1 MSETQ
6 SHILLVDDEPAN
18 LVLLEE
24 LLISEGY
31 STDLAESGT
40 EALELARKSPPDLVL
55 LDIMMPDMDGFEVCD
70 KLREDSRL
78 QTIPIVFLTAM
89 DDDQSRLKGLE
100 KMGDDYITKPFNSQL
115 LLAKITNI
123 LKLNQMRS
131 RTNQVQLQQQVKEQS
146 RRQLSAA
153 WQINEYLSDK
163 FQLFVPQQFLKRI
176 APQGVESI
184 RLGNVAEEELTVLF
198 CDIRGF
204 TAIAESQQAR
214 DTFEWL
220 NAFFNQM
227 SRCISTHHGFIDK
240 YLGDAIMAVFDRPNR
255 HAIDAFNSALM
266 MKQSLKDFNRDRR
279 QFKIQKP
286 IRIGIGIDT
295 GIATIGTLGSEYR
308 MDSTVIG
315 NVVNTASRLEGLT
328 KVYGCHIIASQA
340 AVETAAAMTEK
351 QDNSEPFQT
360 RRLDR
365 VTPRGKT
372 QPLEIYELLGSLNHP
387 ISPIKISTRPLF
399 DRATQAWQNGKVE
412 EALELFEAIADQ
424 NPSDQVTQY
433 YIRRCSDELAATPSD
448 ANN

>member
-31 STDLAESGT
+31 STDLAESGL
-40 EALELARKSPPDLVL
+40 EALELAQKSPPDLVL
-55 LDIMMPDMDGFEVCD
+55 LDIMMPDMDGFEICE
-70 KLREDSRL
+70 KLRENRRL

-100 KMGDDYITKPFNSQL
+100 KMGDDYITKPFKSEL

-123 LKLNQMRS
+123 LKLNKMRS
-131 RTNQVQLQQQVKEQS
+131 QTNQVQLQRQVQEQN

-176 APQGVESI
+176 APEGVESI
-184 RLGNVAEEELTVLF
+184 QLGNVTEEELTVLF

-214 DTFEWL
+214 ETFEWL

-227 SRCISTHHGFIDK
+227 SRCISTHNGFIDK
-240 YLGDAIMAVFDRPNR
+240 YLGDAIMAVFDRPND
-255 HAIDAFNSALM
+255 HATDAFNSALM
-266 MKQSLKDFNRDRR
+266 MKQSLREFNRDRR

-295 GIATIGTLGSEYR
+295 GIGMIGTLGSEYR

-315 NVVNTASRLEGLT
+315 NIVNTASRLEGLT
-328 KVYGCHIIASQA
+328 KVYGCHIIASKV
-340 AVETAAAMTEK
+340 AVETAESMTDRQAK
-351 QDNSEPFQT
+351 SNFFYT
-360 RRLDR
+360 RWIDR

-372 QPLEIYELLGSLNHP
+372 QPLEIYELLGSRNYP
-387 ISPIKISTRPLF
+387 ISETKIRTRPLF
-399 DRATQAWQNGKVE
+399 DRATQAWRNSRIE
-412 EALELFEAIADQ
+412 EALELFEAIIAK
-424 NPSDQVTQY
+424 NPSDQVARY
-433 YIRRCSDELAATPSD
+433 YIRRCGEALATTPSD
-448 ANN
+448 AKN